1 MPKEDKS
8 LNDIKPLVLG
18 GAVFNYQYNDDPEDM
33 NIVDILKHG
42 IESGLVNC
50 IDTSPYYGPSEIL
63 LGQSIATLQEQHGLW
78 TNRDEYY
85 IITKCG
91 RLKLDDFDYSPQW
104 IRKSVLRS
112 IERLKCGYLDCV
124 YLHDIEFRDEVEI
137 MEALKE
143 LHKLKEE
150 DKLILNFGVSGYPI
164 DFLHKIAV
172 LCVESHEIGALD
184 CILSYC
190 HGCLQ
195 NNSLFSK
202 ANKMINEGHLKLLSN
217 GSILSMSLLS
227 GQKIKEF
234 HPCSLEL
241 KQVFDTQVKTYC
253 EREGINLAELST
265 KYAIAEF
272 HSVGPTVIGVSNV
285 SELQTAID
293 TFRSLQKQDML
304 LSATEHKHVEHIQN
318 EILGDKFMNMTWSSG
333 KH

>member
-1 MPKEDKS
+1 MAKEDKS
-8 LNDIKPLVLG
+8 LTGIKPLVLG
-18 GAVFNYQYNDDPEDM
+18 GAVFNYQYNADPQNMD
-33 NIVDILKHG
+33 IVNILKHG

-50 IDTSPYYGPSEIL
+50 IDTSPYYGPSETL
-63 LGQSIATLQEQHGLW
+63 LGESIAKLQETYNLW

-85 IITKCG
+85 VITKCG
-91 RLKLDDFDYSPQW
+91 RLKLDDFDYSREW

-124 YLHDIEFRDEVEI
+124 YLHDIEFNNEVEI

-150 DKLILNFGVSGYPI
+150 DKLILNFGISGYPI

-172 LCVESHEIGALD
+172 ECLKNNEIGALD

-190 HGCLQ
+190 NGCLQ
-195 NNSLFSK
+195 NNMLFKKSY
-202 ANKMINEGHLKLLSN
+202 KMINEGHLKMLSN
-217 GSILSMSLLS
+217 ASILSMSLLC

-241 KQVFDTQVKTYC
+241 KHVFDTQVKTYC
-253 EREGINLAELST
+253 DQEGINIAELST

-272 HSVGPTVIGVSNV
+272 HDMGPTVVGVSNV
-285 SELQTAID
+285 FELQTAID
-293 TFRSLQKQDML
+293 TFRSLQKQDMQL
-304 LSATEHKHVEHIQN
+304 NETELKHVEYIQN
-318 EILGDKFMNMTWSSG
+318 EILGKKFMNMTWPSG